1 MIIIQRANGNP
12 YSFISGNAGKLLGKT
27 LPSFKTQEENDIC
40 ICDFIKCEYEEKVFC
55 DALNPDDYWK
65 NDQNEFLFKRLI
77 PTDSISLEL
86 HKDGVKIDDL
96 NDDTYGT
103 FFDGFSDGTEE
114 QQLYVGYLI
123 DWQKV
128 YIPFDVGKYT
138 IVAKIN
144 VIGNFTTFES
154 RVFNLNIYSDI
165 AAADT
170 VRIESYQNGNIL
182 GNDFDFTGLNWYQSL
197 RIGGEFGNPKPVFE
211 TTEYVTS
218 QYIRKQNKATMSRE
232 WTLNTKLLSWEVVEK
247 LVYNKLLGNE
257 ILITDYKVKA
267 ESLWRRVKVFMKDI
281 DKPEIVNNPNRR
293 YNINFVDE
301 KQIFTKRN
309 F

>member
-1 MIIIQRANGNP
+1 MIIIQRANSNP

-27 LPSFKTQEENDIC
+27 LPSFKKIEENDIC
-40 ICDFIKCEYEEKVFC
+40 ICDFIKCEYVEKVFC
-55 DALNPDDYWK
+55 DALNPNDYWK

-77 PTDSISLEL
+77 NTDSVFLEL
-86 HKDGVKIDDL
+86 QKDGVKVADL
-96 NDDTYGT
+96 NDNTYGT

-114 QQLYVGYLI
+114 QQLYIGYLI
-123 DWQKV
+123 DWKLV
-128 YIPFDVGKYT
+128 YSFFDVGKYT
-138 IVAKIN
+138 IVANLNI
-144 VIGNFTTFES
+144 IGNVSKSVS
-154 RVFNLNIYSDI
+154 REFNLNIYNDI

-197 RIGGEFGNPKPVFE
+197 RIGGEFGNPSPVFE

-218 QYIRKQNKATMSRE
+218 QHIRKQNKATMSRE
-232 WTLNTKLLSWEVVEK
+232 WTLNTKLLNWEVVEK

-267 ESLWRRVKVFMKDI
+267 ESLWRRVRVFMKDI
-281 DKPEIVNNPNRR
+281 DKPQIVNNPNRR
-293 YNINFVDE
+293 YNVSFVDE